1 MILPSSLLAELAD
14 ICKLLVSDAVIVAPP
29 LRGRRTLSSVKMKS
43 LMSFV

>member
-29 LRGRRTLSSVKMKS
+29 SGEDGRSVA
-43 LMSFV
+43 